1 MSTRR
6 VPMSPSFTA
15 QILFASDHTCCKCRD
30 PGRPVQI
37 HHIDDDPGN
46 NSVGNLAVLCL
57 LCHNETQQHGGF
69 GRRFSAELA
78 REYRNDWAQRVELRR
93 DKADE
98 LAALAMA
105 PRGDLPSAKATPAV
119 SLQVDTDPYIQSL
132 PERLAQ
138 AYAVAQPRWDTGI
151 TSEMTMATVDVIDVV
166 VQMLV
171 QLGSRYPDNH
181 FDGESPA
188 QYFSE
193 YVSARYRW
201 HRLLIEPG
209 GVGTGGTIVGPLTSL
224 AVLKNL
230 EQTVEDM
237 VSSQIS
243 PEVQIDFQVWA
254 SAWRLHAEQ

>member
-6 VPMSPSFTA
+6 VPLSPTFTA
-15 QILFASDHTCCKCRD
+15 RILFASDQTCCKCRD

-37 HHIDDDPGN
+37 HHIDDDSSN

-69 GRRFSAELA
+69 GRRFSPELA
-78 REYRNDWAQRVELRR
+78 REYRDDWAQRVALRR
-93 DKADE
+93 EKADE
-98 LAALAMA
+98 LAVLTMA
-105 PRGDLPSAKATPAV
+105 PRAGPPPPKAERVASPQGDA
-119 SLQVDTDPYIQSL
+119 DPYIESL
-132 PERLAQ
+132 PARLSQ
-138 AYAVAQPRWDTGI
+138 AYAVARPRWDTGI
-151 TSEMTMATVDVIDVV
+151 TPEMTMATVDLIDVV

-171 QLGSRYPDNH
+171 QLGKRYPENH
-181 FDGESPA
+181 FDGETPA

-209 GVGTGGTIVGPLTSL
+209 GVGSSGTTAGPLTAL

-230 EQTVEDM
+230 EQAVEDM
-237 VSSQIS
+237 VSSQMS
-243 PEVQIDFQVWA
+243 PEVQFDFTDWT
-254 SAWRLHAEQ
+254 SAWRLHAAQ